1 MIQGDQNKQIK
12 KKEKSYKKYNVD
24 FNAPV
29 SNNLVSL
36 EAAIKYL
43 NSNIK
48 VNGIKKNLSDSVK
61 VASTDSKDKKKNT
74 IVVSADTKMKFSKR
88 YIKYLVK
95 KFLKKENISLYLRV
109 IATGPSTYTVKLFN
123 RNAE

>member
-1 MIQGDQNKQIK
+1 MIQGDQNKEIK
-12 KKEKSYKKYNVD
+12 KKERTYKKYNVD

-36 EAAIKYL
+36 ESAIKYL
-43 NSNIK
+43 NTNIK
-48 VNGIKKNLSDSVK
+48 VNGIKKNLGESVK

-74 IVVSADTKMKFSKR
+74 IVVNADTKMKFSKR

-95 KFLKKENISLYLRV
+95 KFLKKQNISSYLRV
-109 IATGPSTYTVKLFN
+109 IASGPSTYTVKLFN